1 MRFVIYWVCFR
12 YEKQKSASMPATR
25 NSIAH
30 RPIIGKLID
39 RRSYIFRRIRDTKS
53 EQKVRYMLLASESTS
68 NDLSSLD
75 AKTKS
80 A

>member
-1 MRFVIYWVCFR
+1 M
-12 YEKQKSASMPATR
+12 ATTK
-25 NSIAH
+25 NSVAH
-30 RPIIGKLID
+30 RPKIEKLID
-39 RRSYIFRRIRDTKS
+39 KRSYIFRRIRDKKS

-75 AKTKS
+75 AETKS